1 MREKI
6 FLIVL
11 ILISTTCLLLADTT
25 IINYGDNQVNLK
37 ENLETEIL
45 IDYNLNSVSTRDY
58 SSPQGNFTQLYLD
71 NFGLTGEIGKAQL
84 PYSSKIIAVPEG
96 AKIVTELQADSPI
109 LIKLSEIGVNN
120 RIFPAQPSVSKSSK
134 PEDIVFVIDDKTYNS
149 VGFIPQRQVEV
160 IELGYQR
167 GMRLFE
173 VNYYPVAYNPA
184 ENTLSIIQNA
194 SLKIKFEGADL
205 IATQY
210 LRDKTYSPAFEANY
224 ASTIFNYR
232 NNRST
237 LESYPLGYI
246 VVAPSNYLD
255 TLEPFIEWKTQQGFN
270 VTILDVTTIGA
281 TTTAVKSA
289 IANIWNNASP
299 SNPAPSYLLICGDVA
314 QVPAFTGTTDSGHVT
329 DLDYV
334 KLVGSDYLPE
344 MYYGRFSAT
353 STSQLTTIVNKTLMY
368 EKYEMPDPSYLERAT
383 LIAGVDGSW
392 APTHGNGTLNY
403 GSQYYFNSAH
413 NIDATTYYYPESGSS
428 ESSIFADINAG
439 LGYLNYTAH
448 GSETTWYDP
457 SFTVSNVNSLTN
469 VQQYPVVV
477 GNCCLTNHF
486 DTATCFGEAW
496 LRASNGSV
504 IYIGGTNSTYWDEDY
519 WWSVGHFSPTST
531 ANPTYAGTGLGMF
544 DALFHENGE
553 EYVNWVNSAG
563 SMVYRGNM
571 TVQGSS
577 STLKN
582 YYWEI
587 YSIMGDPSLIPM
599 VGIPDAQTPNYA
611 NNLLLGATSLD
622 VTAAPYSYVALT
634 VDGVI
639 IGTQLLDS
647 NGSGTVN
654 FPALTTPQSVRM
666 VISRIDYQP
675 YITDIPII
683 SADGPYLTLADYS
696 VNDANNNGILEFGE
710 TASLN
715 LVIENIGS
723 SPSSS
728 GTITFSES
736 DPFLSLTSTSAS
748 VNSVSAEAS
757 LNVNNVINFSL
768 ANNIPNNHTM
778 SLAYV
783 IIADGEE
790 YTGNITLI
798 GKSYDMEITNIFID
812 DTVLGNSNNV
822 IDAGETFNILVTI
835 ENNGEATSPANNLNI
850 EDTEYITYT
859 SSSIVIPAI
868 SANDSQE
875 VSFTATASTS
885 ITAGREV
892 TFAVSANYPN
902 GNAEFSQDFLAALLQ
917 IGQGTVTEAHLP
929 MEPYYGY
936 SYSQSIYT
944 ASELNLGASQI
955 NKIAYQYNGN
965 SSWTDAIVIYM
976 GNTTKSSFTSSSD
989 WVSST
994 NLTQVYSGSFIAPA
1008 TAGWIEIELTTP
1020 FNYDGTSNLVIGFDE
1035 NTSGYHASSDEFYCY
1050 ASGSDR
1056 SIYYYSDG
1064 TNPNP
1069 ASPQAMSVS
1078 ANNPNLRIFSSAST
1092 LGPEIA
1098 LNTTSLD
1105 FGEVII
1111 GNSATKDFV
1120 ISNTGGASLTGTI
1133 TLPENFTFAGRN
1145 GDKEVVNTRTSS
1157 QNFTIP
1163 VGNNQTYSVI
1173 FTPTIE
1179 LCYNNN
1185 LEICHNA
1192 DQYSSYI
1199 SLVACGIKPTYSST
1213 TRLINKTLA
1222 PDTQDSYSYVIEN
1235 TGSGDLEVLL
1245 EITDAERNSGGPDTY
1260 GYTWKDSNESDVSYN
1275 WIDISSTG
1283 TIISE
1288 GDDILEELILP
1299 FTFTFYGE
1307 DYTTVNVCSNGFLSF
1322 NSTST
1327 TYDNT
1332 TIPNTTTPNALL
1344 AAFWDDLKATGS
1356 SFGNIYYQNFS
1367 TYSVIQWENV
1377 SHYNSATPVNNE
1389 TFQVILYNNGDIKY
1403 QYKTILDD
1411 ADCTIGIENQAGD
1424 DGLLLTY
1431 NNTFLENEYAI
1442 MFTSGAST
1450 NNWLSLSS
1458 DALVI
1463 PEGSSETI
1471 TVNFDARDLELGTYN
1486 KNIFVITNDP
1496 DHQEITI
1503 PVTLLVGG
1511 STTPDILVDK
1521 QAIDFG
1527 TVMTNDEILESITIT
1542 NIGGETLTGN
1552 VSATNNFTLTEARGN
1567 VSKNDILA
1575 DHKGLRR
1582 VRNLDFSL
1590 EPAQSKI
1597 YYLSHTTAIAD
1608 SYEGDLTIT
1617 SNDPENSEIA
1627 IPLTLEVLN
1636 PGLISIDPQSIE
1648 LTLQVDQTT
1657 SRDLTISNTGDL
1669 DLNCTLTLQA
1679 NENRDVFEIFSAN
1692 FDDSDLT
1699 GWDID
1704 YLYSADHTWH
1714 IAEDYSGSSIDG
1726 SSFLFIDSDA
1736 AGSGNAIDD
1745 TIESPLFNV
1754 SNYETI
1760 TIEFD
1765 HYFNEI
1771 SDVADVDFWTGSEW
1785 INIASW
1791 ETDQGSWTSPS
1802 HFTYNLTNEGYSE
1815 VKLRFHYY
1823 EATYAWY
1830 WAIDNLVIS
1839 GEGSPAP
1846 QWISM
1851 DSEFNSFTVLPNSNE
1866 VISLNFSSTDF
1877 VAGEYTASLNIQSN
1891 SATNSSLD
1899 IPVTLTIRE
1908 LENEPDWEPVIYPN
1922 NSATIYAEV
1931 THLSSDIAA
1940 DDIVSAW
1947 VGNECRGIGS
1957 IVIVDRSQAFT
1968 TIVVQSNG
1976 SAENVYFKLY
1986 DRSQDIVVEESNSTP
2001 VSSGQVVGS
2010 AQEPFPINIG
2020 IIELIAPNNLD
2031 VVITNSIATINW
2043 IAVPNSDFYK
2053 VFYSTDLENWVELG
2067 QISGTT
2073 FEHTQAR
2080 SNTEAHFYKIKAFK
2094 N

>member
-6 FLIVL
+6 LLIVI
-11 ILISTTCLLLADTT
+11 ILISSTMLLFADSA
-25 IINYGDNQVNLK
+25 IVNNGDNEVSLSKNF
-37 ENLETEIL
+37 ETEIS
-45 IDYNLNSVSTRDY
+45 IDYKLNSISARDF
-58 SSPQGNFTQLYLD
+58 SSKDGNFTQLYLD
-71 NFGLTGEIGKAQL
+71 SFGLTGEIGNPQL

-96 AKIVTELQADSPI
+96 AKVVTELNADSP
-109 LIKLSEIGVNN
+109 LIINLNEIGLNN
-120 RIFPAQPSVSKSSK
+120 KIFPAQPSVSKSSK
-134 PEDIVFVIDDKTYNS
+134 PEDIVFMIDDKIYNS
-149 VGFIPQRQVEV
+149 AEFIPQTQVEV

-184 ENTLSIIQNA
+184 KNTISIIQKA
-194 SLKIKFEGADL
+194 TLDIQFVGADL
-205 IATQY
+205 VATQY
-210 LRDKTYSPAFEANY
+210 LRDKTFSPAFEANY
-224 ASTIFNYR
+224 PSTIFNYR

-237 LESYPLGYI
+237 LESYPLGYLL
-246 VVAPSNYLD
+246 VAPSNYLD
-255 TLEPFIEWKTQQGFN
+255 TLEPFIEWKTQQGYN
-270 VTILDVTTIGA
+270 VTILNASTIGA
-281 TTTAVKSA
+281 TTTAIKSA

-299 SNPAPSYLLICGDVA
+299 ENPAPSYLLICGDVA

-334 KLVGSDYLPE
+334 KLEGSDYLPE

-413 NIDATTYYYPESGSS
+413 DIDATTYYYPESGSS
-428 ESSIFADINAG
+428 ESSILADVNAG

-519 WWSVGHFSPTST
+519 WWSVGHFTPTST

-553 EYVNWVNSAG
+553 EYVNWVNSTG

-599 VGIPDAQTPNYA
+599 VGVPDAQTPDYA

-639 IGTQLLDS
+639 IGTQLLGS

-675 YITDIPII
+675 YITDIQVI

-696 VNDANNNGILEFGE
+696 VNDANNNGTLEYGE

-715 LVIENIGS
+715 LVIENIGTS
-723 SPSSS
+723 ASNS

-736 DPFLSLTSTSAS
+736 DPYLSLTSTSAS
-748 VNSVSAEAS
+748 VSAISAESS

-778 SLAYV
+778 SLSYV
-783 IIADGEE
+783 ISANGEE
-790 YTGNITLI
+790 YTGNITLT

-812 DTVLGNSNNV
+812 DNVLGNSNNV

-850 EDTEYITYT
+850 EDAEYITYT
-859 SSSIVIPAI
+859 SSNIVIPAI
-868 SANDSQE
+868 SANNSQE
-875 VSFTATASTS
+875 VSFTATASSS
-885 ITAGREV
+885 ISVGELV
-892 TFAVSANYPN
+892 TFTVNANYPN
-902 GNAEFSQDFLAALLQ
+902 GSAEFSQDFLAALLQ
-917 IGQGTVTEAHLP
+917 IGDGSVTETHLP
-929 MEPYYGY
+929 IEPYYGY
-936 SYSQSIYT
+936 TYSQSIYT
-944 ASELNLGASQI
+944 ATELNLGVSQI
-955 NKIAYQYNGN
+955 NKIAYHYNGN
-965 SSWTDAIVIYM
+965 SSWTDDIVVYM
-976 GNTTKSSFTSSSD
+976 GNTTETSFSSSSD
-989 WVSST
+989 WISLA
-994 NLTQVYSGSFIAPA
+994 NLTEVYNGSFSAPA
-1008 TAGWIEIELTTP
+1008 SEGWIEIELTTP
-1020 FNYDGTSNLVIGFDE
+1020 FTYDGSSNLVIGFDE
-1035 NTSGYHASSDEFYCY
+1035 NTSGYHESSDEFYCY

-1069 ASPQAMSVS
+1069 ASPVS
-1078 ANNPNLRIFSSAST
+1078 GTISGNNPNLRLFASASSS
-1092 LGPEIA
+1092 GPEIA

-1120 ISNTGGASLTGTI
+1120 ISNTGGESLTGTI
-1133 TLPENFTFAGRN
+1133 TLPDNFTFAGRN
-1145 GDKEVVNTRTSS
+1145 SEKEAANTRTSS

-1185 LEICHNA
+1185 LEISHNA

-1199 SLVACGIKPTYSST
+1199 SLVACGIKPTYTST
-1213 TRLINKTLA
+1213 TRLVNKTLA
-1222 PDTQDSYSYVIEN
+1222 PDTQDTYSYVIEN

-1260 GYTWKDSNESDVSYN
+1260 GYTWKDSNETGVTYS

-1283 TIISE
+1283 TIISQ
-1288 GDDILEELILP
+1288 GDDILEELTLP

-1307 DYTTVNVCSNGFLSF
+1307 DYTTVSVCSNGFLSF

-1327 TYDNT
+1327 AYTNT
-1332 TIPNTTTPNALL
+1332 TIPNTTTPNALI
-1344 AAFWDDLKATGS
+1344 APFWDDLKATGS

-1377 SHYNSATPVNNE
+1377 SHYNSTTPVNNE

-1411 ADCTIGIENQAGD
+1411 TDCTVGIENQAGD

-1431 NNTFLENEYAI
+1431 NNTFLDNEYAI

-1458 DALVI
+1458 DTLTI

-1471 TVNFDARDLELGTYN
+1471 TVSFDATDLELGTYN
-1486 KNIFVITNDP
+1486 KNIYVITNDP
-1496 DHQEITI
+1496 DHEEVTI
-1503 PVTLLVGG
+1503 PVTLIVGG
-1511 STTPDILVDK
+1511 STAPNILVDT

-1527 TVMTNDEILESITIT
+1527 TIMTNDDILESITIT

-1552 VSATNNFTLTEARGN
+1552 VSATNSFTLTEARGN
-1567 VSKNDILA
+1567 VSKNIILA
-1575 DHKGLRR
+1575 GHKGLRNL
-1582 VRNLDFSL
+1582 RNLDFTL
-1590 EPAQSKI
+1590 ESAQSKI
-1597 YYLSHTTAIAD
+1597 YYLSHSTAIAGSFD
-1608 SYEGDLTIT
+1608 GDIIIT
-1617 SNDPENSEIA
+1617 SNDPENSEIS
-1627 IPLTLEVLN
+1627 IPLALEVIN
-1636 PGLISIDPQSIE
+1636 PASINIDPQSIE
-1648 LTLQVDQTT
+1648 VTLQADQTT
-1657 SRDLTISNTGDL
+1657 SRNLTISNTGDL
-1669 DLNCTLTLQA
+1669 DLTCSLILQA
-1679 NENRDVFEIFSAN
+1679 DEDRDITEIFSAN
-1692 FDDSDLT
+1692 FDDNDLT

-1714 IAEDYSGSSIDG
+1714 IADDYSGSSIDG

-1745 TIESPLFNV
+1745 TIETPLFNV

-1771 SDVADVDFWTGSEW
+1771 SDVADVDFWTGAEW

-1791 ETDQGSWTSPS
+1791 ETDEGSWTSPS
-1802 HFTYNLTNEGYSE
+1802 HFTYNLTNEGYSD

-1830 WAIDNLVIS
+1830 WAIDNLVVS
-1839 GEGSPAP
+1839 GEATPAP
-1846 QWISM
+1846 QWVSM
-1851 DSEFNSFTVLPNSNE
+1851 DSEFNSFSVSPNSSE
-1866 VISLNFSSTDF
+1866 DVTLNFSSTEYL
-1877 VAGEYTASLNIQSN
+1877 AGEYTATLNIQSN
-1891 SATNSSLD
+1891 SATNNSLD

-1940 DDIVSAW
+1940 DDIISAW
-1947 VGNECRGIGS
+1947 VGDECRGVGS
-1957 IVIVDRSQAFT
+1957 IVLVNRSQAFT

-1976 SAENVYFKLY
+1976 SSENVNFKLY
-1986 DRSQDIVVEESNSTP
+1986 DRSEDIVIEESNSTP
-2001 VSSGQVVGS
+2001 VSSGEVVGS

-2020 IIELIAPNNLD
+2020 IIELIAPNNLE
-2031 VVITNSIATINW
+2031 VEIANNIATINW
-2043 IAVPNSDFYK
+2043 IAVPNADFYE
-2053 VFYSTDLENWVELG
+2053 VYYSSDLENWTDLG
-2067 QISGTT
+2067 QVSGTSY
-2073 FEHTQAR
+2073 EHTQPR
-2080 SNTEAHFYKIKAFK
+2080 SNTEAHFYKIKAMK